1 MIHPTRTTQT
11 RKRAVSLK
19 QRQNKEKKNNTTK
32 EWKWR
37 NKEKSMTKKE
47 CTLSQKYSS
56 ILIIAQHTLTYFNGY
71 RNESTSRNH
80 CIGKK

>member
-47 CTLSQKYSS
+47 CTLESKVLLDLDHSS
-56 ILIIAQHTLTYFNGY
+56 THFDIFQWLQ
-71 RNESTSRNH
+71 E
-80 CIGKK
+80 